1 MPLKVREDQHRIVV
15 DDVAAHRNFL
25 EVLAAFNGQIH
36 RSLSVHDVNRAE
48 GPAVDFK
55 GLEVILGG
63 VAVAVIERVGLDNRA
78 LRDTCLQGLHHF
90 ARQDVGTVTL
100 AGMELNGD
108 LARQI
113 VLDQVVEF
121 IQVIRVD
128 HG

>member
-1 MPLKVREDQHRIVV
+1 MPLKVREDQHRIVI
-15 DDVAAHRNFL
+15 DDMAAHRNFL

-78 LRDTCLQGLHHF
+78 LRDACLQG
-90 ARQDVGTVTL
+90 A
-100 AGMELNGD
+100 
-108 LARQI
+108 
-113 VLDQVVEF
+113 
-121 IQVIRVD
+121 
-128 HG
+128 

>member
-1 MPLKVREDQHRIVV
+1 MPLKVREDQHRIVI
-15 DDVAAHRNFL
+15 DDMAAHRNFL
-25 EVLAAFNGQIH
+25 EVLAAFNWQIH

-63 VAVAVIERVGLDNRA
+63 VAVAVIEGVRFDNRA
-78 LRDTCLQGLHHF
+78 LRDACLQGLHHF

>member
-1 MPLKVREDQHRIVV
+1 MPLKVREDQHRIVI
-15 DDVAAHRNFL
+15 DDMAAHRNFL
-25 EVLAAFNGQIH
+25 EVLAAFNWQIH

-63 VAVAVIERVGLDNRA
+63 VAVAVIESVGLDNRA
-78 LRDTCLQGLHHF
+78 LRDACLQGLHHF

-113 VLDQVVEF
+113 ALDQVVEF
-121 IQVIRVD
+121 IEVIRVD